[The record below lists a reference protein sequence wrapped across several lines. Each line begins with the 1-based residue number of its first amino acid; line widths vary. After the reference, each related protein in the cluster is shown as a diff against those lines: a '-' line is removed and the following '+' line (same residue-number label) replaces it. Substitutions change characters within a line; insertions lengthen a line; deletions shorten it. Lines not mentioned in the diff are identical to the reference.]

1 MPLSRLENFLKN
13 VDGNILYVNPTDL
26 DATDSIENQG
36 NSLTRPF
43 KTIQRAL
50 LEASRFSYQVGQN
63 NDKFDRTTVLLYPGI
78 HEIDNRPGY
87 GVTSHN
93 NNAVYTD
100 RLGNVKTLD
109 QLSETSNYNI
119 DDPSNELFKYNSVEG
134 GVIVPR
140 GVSLAGYDVRK
151 TKIRPKF
158 VPDPENL
165 AVTTGALFRLT
176 GGCHFW
182 AVSFFDG
189 NPQGSVYK
197 DYTENRYS
205 PHFSHHKL
213 TVFEYADGV
222 NGVGIGVSSPTT
234 DLSMYFHKIQ
244 KAFGDSS
251 GRAIGDFPATS
262 DMQPTLPE
270 YEMVGPVK
278 ANDVGISSIRAGTG
292 GTPDQSILVTT
303 GTTDHGL
310 VVDSPIRIAGI
321 NTYPDIYN
329 GNFVVSEV
337 VNNTSF
343 KYLASAVPADGNAW
357 ATLDGDE
364 VVVADT
370 DNVTGSSPYI
380 FHCSMRSAYGMC
392 GLHADGSKASGFKS
406 MLVSQFTGISLQK
419 DNNALLIYNKA
430 SGAYDT
436 NATAPDSEKP
446 LYLNGSSVYRPS
458 YKNTHI
464 KVSNDGYIQAVSIF
478 AVGFNE
484 HFTSSEG
491 GDLSIT
497 NSNSNFG
504 AVALNAKGFKPAAFN
519 KDNRGYI
526 THVIPPES
534 QFKKNI
540 SVEWESINVEKTVG
554 VSSSSNQIFLDGF
567 TDEST
572 PPTHVVAGYRVG
584 ANIDDLLNISIS
596 NNTYSSQ
603 IRMQNPQ
610 GTDGAL
616 SSKEY
621 EVSRTGLINSIANS
635 VLTLRDAHKLFAG
648 ESIRVVSDD
657 GFLPDGLTPNTIYY
671 AITNASTNETLN
683 NNQIKLAR
691 SKNDAL
697 LGGSGNFITIN
708 NNKGGILTISSRVS
722 DKAPGDLAHP
732 VQWSTSKSNWYINV
746 TSGSTGGGNNALFTA
761 IAANS
766 GLLGQ
771 RTGKSFIRRKEDTRP
786 LNDKIYRLRYV
797 IPKESL
803 DARPPIPGYTLQES
817 NTVGVAGAT
826 EFTNNIPDVIAQR
839 NLRIL
844 KSVNRD
850 SNTGITT
857 VVTEKPHHLIVG
869 DAVQLRNVKSSGNSP
884 GDLHKGFNVVIDV
897 VGISSSK
904 GFEVDFGTTDPGSHV
919 AHVGRD
925 ENLPV
930 VARWSHKDTFTVYRS
945 ETIKAHDYQRQDGVY
960 HLICID
966 SSISPTVNEFG
977 TNKFN
982 QNITDLYPQFDADNF
997 TMDPQHAS
1005 SFAVNNPVGKV
1016 ITSDLRHSL
1025 TKEFSNNFLVG
1036 NRAGYAITFA
1046 EGSTSGITTIYTNTQ
1061 HNLNTILA
1069 FNATIGGSGGSG
1081 YNGGSAGTEYN
1092 IHCTGGSGQGATV
1105 NATVNG
1111 SGAVTAVEIV
1121 DGGSGYTVGNTLT
1134 LRSGNNGA
1142 TITITKIND
1151 NIGDAIQIIGVGTDR
1166 NRYNSGFNG
1175 IHTVTAITPTTV
1187 TYNNNYVSS
1196 SGIHSATTAGIHTG
1210 FFMLAGNAPNI
1221 NAIAY
1226 DAAVGIVTVTTDEPH
1241 GLSVNNTINIV
1252 GSAQTIYNGQYLVY
1266 EKNSTT
1272 QFSYRFDE
1280 TYTAATY
1287 TTSGGKAQVLPVLYG
1302 AKGGI
1307 IEDGNERI
1315 DQRQIPLGVGIHT
1328 TLSNAAWVATNTT
1341 LTLTNSNGFNKGDY
1355 VQVDSEIIRISSAF
1369 SGSHAATV
1377 LRGQLGSRA
1386 EDHVAGSVVKK
1397 IRILAVEKRRA
1408 SVLRASGHTFEY
1420 LGYGPGNY
1428 STSFPEKQDK
1438 ILTRE
1443 ENFLAQAMIDNGGSV
1458 VYTGVNDAGD
1468 FHIGNKV
1475 VNSQDGTE
1483 STFNIPVP
1491 TTTGSGSAADSD
1503 SGRLD
1508 VIFDSAFIREGLTV
1522 DGNNNTTVRIN
1533 APTTIT
1539 EKLTVTSDKGAE
1551 FHSID
1556 LTGGLSPSR
1565 TITYVEAVPT
1575 GSGTVGDIV
1584 YKANPI
1590 FGDHI
1595 GWVYTPQGWKRFG
1608 LISTEQDA
1616 DTWVLGDANNN
1627 GRLGIGTTAADRAGV
1642 NANFRGALD
1651 VRGQVVAD
1659 KLLMTGISTFL
1670 GTTIFADVTIG
1681 RLSVTGS
1688 LDVTGVTTFSK
1699 FVTVGAGLTAN
1710 QLHVAGISTFNGAGA
1725 QIVMQHK
1732 PDKTATAANVNH
1744 GASPAIITITN
1755 HGYTSGEKVQYVAG
1769 TTAIGGLTNHRAYY
1783 IIRQSANTFSLAT
1796 TAANAAGGTSINLS
1810 SAGAGTHTFQLLDRS
1825 ADSGAASDTTGVSL
1839 TVDKI
1844 NVVGVATFPS
1854 NLNLTDVN
1862 IASMAVSGL
1871 STFNGTADFNGSAEF
1886 ANPVTLNS
1894 TFNANADVNLGDAT
1908 SDTITA
1914 TGRFDSDLVPST
1926 DGNRNLG
1933 AETLEWNDLWID
1945 GTARID
1951 VLSADTA
1958 AITDLGQNQVVWS
1971 NSSAGE
1977 LHSTSNL
1984 TFNNSTLGLTGTLSH
1999 TGDATHT
2006 GDVTFVSASGNGV
2019 IFDRSQNRLRVN
2031 DSAELSFGT
2040 NNDTRLYHDNTNFS
2054 LNNEKGDIYIQN
2066 DGSNDDSNIY
2076 IRAKD
2081 GENSIVCNDDSS
2093 VELYWGGT
2101 NPGVRVTTT
2110 QAGVTITG
2118 VLTGNGSGL
2127 TDLNASNLTTGTI
2140 NAARLPSTMG
2150 GNSASATA
2158 VNINQDD
2165 TDADRQILFVPA
2177 SSTGN
2182 VSPLIDSGANL
2193 LYNPNDAKL
2202 SGLLNVTASN
2212 FTSDGTITASN
2223 INASGT
2229 VNLNGAVNIGN
2240 STSDLVTITA
2250 AVDSHLVPDS
2260 VSNNRDL
2267 GNSVQKWKNVYAVNL
2282 LGNGSSVTH
2291 LNLGQSSNT
2300 GTVPTARLG
2309 SGTANS
2315 GTFLAGD
2322 QTYKAIDL
2330 TDLNADHLTDGTV
2343 AVARLGSSGTR
2354 NGSNFLAG
2362 DNTWKSVPPGISH
2375 NNAGN
2380 NRVVTSVN
2388 STEIRGETDL
2398 TYDGIN
2404 LHVHGDPTGANAVA
2418 VISDGDV
2425 IAYDTSDISLKDN
2438 IKPITNAVEKVLSIN
2453 GYTFTWNDKASDNLK
2468 KYVGLD
2474 DTGVIAQEVHK
2485 IGLPGVTR
2493 ENDNGTISVRYDR
2506 LVPVLIEAI
2515 KELKGE
2521 IDELRSQ
2528 IK

>member
-63 NDKFDRTTVLLYPGI
+63 NDKFDRTTVLLYPGT
-78 HEIDNRPGY
+78 HEVDNRPGY

-119 DDPSNELFKYNSVEG
+119 DDPANDLYKYNSVEG

-165 AVTTGALFRLT
+165 AVTRGAMFRLT

-197 DYTENRYS
+197 DYTANRFS

-234 DLSMYFHKIQ
+234 DLAMYFHKIQ

-251 GRAIGDFPATS
+251 GRAIGDFPATT

-292 GTPDQSILVTT
+292 GTPDQTITVHTSSA
-303 GTTDHGL
+303 HGL
-310 VVDSPIRIAGI
+310 VVDSPIRIAGV

-337 VNNTSF
+337 VGITSF

-430 SGAYDT
+430 SGNYDT
-436 NATAPDSEKP
+436 NATAPESEKP
-446 LYLNGSSVYRPS
+446 LYLNGRSVYRPS

-540 SVEWESINVEKTVG
+540 SVEWESINVDKTVG
-554 VSSSSNQIFLDGF
+554 VSSNSNQIFLDGF
-567 TDEST
+567 TDDST
-572 PPTHVVAGYRVG
+572 PPTHVIAGYRVG
-584 ANIDDLLNISIS
+584 ANSDDLLHVSIG
-596 NNTYSSQ
+596 NNTYSAQ
-603 IRMQNPQ
+603 IRMQNPG

-621 EVSRTGLINSIANS
+621 EVNRTGLINSITNS
-635 VLTLRDAHKLFAG
+635 VLTLRSAHKLFAG

-657 GFLPDGLTPNTIYY
+657 GFLPDGLSPNTIYY
-671 AITNASTNETLN
+671 AITNASTLETLN

-708 NNKGGILTISSRVS
+708 NNKGGILTVSSRVS
-722 DKAPGDLAHP
+722 DKSPGDLAHP
-732 VQWSTSKSNWYINV
+732 IQWSTSKSNWYINV
-746 TSGSTGGGNNALFTA
+746 TTGAIGGGNNALFTA

-771 RTGKSFIRRKEDTRP
+771 RTGKSFIKRKEDTRP

-826 EFTNNIPDVIAQR
+826 EFTNNIPDVTAQR

-844 KSVNRD
+844 KSINRD

-857 VVTEKPHHLIVG
+857 ITTEKPHSLVVG
-869 DAVQLRNVKSSGNSP
+869 DAVQFRNVKSGGNLDGS
-884 GDLHKGFNVVIDV
+884 LHKGFNVVIDV

-904 GFEVDFGTTDPGSHV
+904 GFEVDFGTTDPGSHI

-977 TNKFN
+977 ANKFN

-1005 SFAVNNPVGKV
+1005 SFAVNDPVGKV

-1036 NRAGYAITFA
+1036 SRVGYAVTYA
-1046 EGSTSGITTIYTNTQ
+1046 EGSTSGITTIYTDTQ

-1069 FNATIGGSGGSG
+1069 FNSTIGGSGGSA
-1081 YNGGSAGTEYN
+1081 YNGGAAGTEYN

-1142 TITITKIND
+1142 TVTITKINN

-1175 IHTVTAITPTTV
+1175 IHTVTAVTPTTV
-1187 TYNNNYVSS
+1187 TYNNNYPTS
-1196 SGIHSATTAGIHTG
+1196 SGIHSSTTAGIHTG

-1252 GSAQTIYNGQYLVY
+1252 GSAQTIYNGQHLVY

-1272 QFSYRFDE
+1272 QFSFRFDE
-1280 TYTAATY
+1280 TYNAATY

-1307 IEDGNERI
+1307 IEEGNERI

-1341 LTLTNSNGFNKGDY
+1341 LTLTSSDGFQKGDY

-1369 SGSHAATV
+1369 SSNVATV

-1443 ENFLAQAMIDNGGSV
+1443 ENFLAQSMIDNGGSV

-1565 TITYVEAVPT
+1565 TITYVESAPT

-1584 YKANPI
+1584 YKANPS

-1595 GWVYTPQGWKRFG
+1595 GWTYTPQGWKRFG

-1616 DTWVLGDANNN
+1616 DTWVIGDAGNN

-1681 RLSVTGS
+1681 RLSVNGS

-1699 FVTVGAGLTAN
+1699 FVSVGAGITAN
-1710 QLHVAGISTFNGAGA
+1710 QLHVTGISTFNGAGA
-1725 QIVMQHK
+1725 QVVMQHK

-1796 TAANAAGGTSINLS
+1796 TAANAASGTSINLS

-1825 ADSGAASDTTGVSL
+1825 ADAGAASDTTAVSL

-1854 NLNLTDVN
+1854 NINLTDVN

-1894 TFNANADVNLGDAT
+1894 TLNANADVNLGNAT
-1908 SDTITA
+1908 SDVITA
-1914 TGRFDSDLVPST
+1914 TGRFDSNLVPFS
-1926 DGNRNLG
+1926 
-1933 AETLEWNDLWID
+1933 D
-1945 GTARID
+1945 GTYDLGTTSRQWGDLFVTGTANID
-1951 VLSADTA
+1951 SLIADTA
-1958 AITDLGQNQVVWS
+1958 KVSDLTDGRVLLAGA
-1971 NSSAGE
+1971 AGE
-1977 LHSTSNL
+1977 IEDSTNL
-1984 TFNNSTLGLTGTLSH
+1984 TFINSALNLTGTFTQ
-1999 TGDATHT
+1999 TGNATHV
-2006 GDVTFVSASGNGV
+2006 GDVLFDGNTAGRDAKWDRGTNSF
-2019 IFDRSQNRLRVN
+2019 IFN
-2031 DSAELSFGT
+2031 DSANLKFGT
-2040 NNDTRLYHDNTNFS
+2040 GGDTLLFHNDTNFHI
-2054 LNNEKGDIYIQN
+2054 NNEKGDIYIQN
-2066 DGSNDDSNIY
+2066 SSSNDNANIY

-2081 GENSIVCNDDSS
+2081 GEDSIFIEDDGP
-2093 VELYWGGT
+2093 VWLYEDGT
-2101 NPGVRVTTT
+2101 WRLKTT
-2110 QAGVTITG
+2110 GTG
-2118 VLTGNGSGL
+2118 IQVNGRLDGNGSGL
-2127 TDLNASNLTTGTI
+2127 TNLNASNIDSGTI
-2140 NAARLPSTMG
+2140 NAARLPGTLG
-2150 GNSASATA
+2150 GTSSNTEN
-2158 VNINQDD
+2158 VNIDKRNDNVDYSVTFSARGNDGYERQLID
-2165 TDADRQILFVPA
+2165 TDN
-2177 SSTGN
+2177 GN
-2182 VSPLIDSGANL
+2182 F
-2193 LYNPNDAKL
+2193 LYNPGTAVLWGL
-2202 SGLLNVTASN
+2202 SEVISTN
-2212 FTSDGTITASN
+2212 FT
-2223 INASGT
+2223 
-2229 VNLNGAVNIGN
+2229 GAF
-2240 STSDLVTITA
+2240 T
-2250 AVDSHLVPDS
+2250 
-2260 VSNNRDL
+2260 
-2267 GNSVQKWKNVYAVNL
+2267 
-2282 LGNGSSVTH
+2282 GNGSGITDINGWRITTGTVQADRIANLPAQKITSGFFSVDRIPNHSADKITSGTMATARLGSGTANNTKFLRGDSSWQVIDLTN
-2291 LNLGQSSNT
+2291 LNASNLT
-2300 GTVPTARLG
+2300 SGTVPTARLG

-2315 GTFLAGD
+2315 SKFL
-2322 QTYKAIDL
+2322 K
-2330 TDLNADHLTDGTV
+2330 
-2343 AVARLGSSGTR
+2343 
-2354 NGSNFLAG
+2354 G
-2362 DNTWKSVPPGISH
+2362 DNTWGDVPPGTTIN
-2375 NNAGN
+2375 NNAN
-2380 NRVVTSVN
+2380 NRVMT
-2388 STEIRGETDL
+2388 GEGGTTINGESNL
-2398 TYDGIN
+2398 TFDN
-2404 LHVHGDPTGANAVA
+2404 VSLHVHGSSRQI
-2418 VISDGDV
+2418 ISDGNIV
-2425 IAYDTSDISLKDN
+2425 AYNTSDITFKDN
-2438 IKPITNAVEKVLSIN
+2438 VQPITNAVEKVLSISGN
-2453 GYTFTWNDKASDNLK
+2453 TFTWNDKAPKALVEFTGVN
-2468 KYVGLD
+2468 
-2474 DTGVIAQEVHK
+2474 DTGVIAQEVEK
-2485 IGLPGVTR
+2485 LELPGTVQTK
-2493 ENDNGTISVRYDR
+2493 EDGTKGVRYEK
-2506 LVPVLIEAI
+2506 LVPLLIEAI

-2521 IDELRSQ
+2521 IDELKSQ

>member
-63 NDKFDRTTVLLYPGI
+63 NDKFDRTTVLLYPGV
-78 HEIDNRPGY
+78 HEVDNRPGY

-119 DDPSNELFKYNSVEG
+119 DDPANDLYKYNSVEG

-165 AVTTGALFRLT
+165 AVTRGALFRLT

-197 DYTENRYS
+197 DYTTNRYS

-234 DLSMYFHKIQ
+234 DLAMYFHKIQ

-251 GRAIGDFPATS
+251 GRAIGDFPATT

-292 GTPDQSILVTT
+292 GTPDQTITVHTSSA
-303 GTTDHGL
+303 HGL
-310 VVDSPIRIAGI
+310 VVDSPIRIAGV

-337 VNNTSF
+337 VGITSF

-357 ATLDGDE
+357 STLDGDE

-430 SGAYDT
+430 SGNYDT

-446 LYLNGSSVYRPS
+446 LYLNGRSVYRPS

-526 THVIPPES
+526 THIIPPES

-540 SVEWESINVEKTVG
+540 SVEWESINVNKTVG
-554 VSSSSNQIFLDGF
+554 VSSNSHQIFLDGF
-567 TDEST
+567 TDDST
-572 PPTHVVAGYRVG
+572 PPTHVIAGYRIG
-584 ANIDDLLNISIS
+584 ANSDDLLHVSIG
-596 NNTYSSQ
+596 NNTYSAQ
-603 IRMQNPQ
+603 IRMQNPG

-621 EVSRTGLINSIANS
+621 EVNRTGLINSITNS
-635 VLTLRDAHKLFAG
+635 VLTLRSAHKLFAG

-657 GFLPDGLTPNTIYY
+657 GYLPDGLSPNTIYY
-671 AITNASTNETLN
+671 AITNDSTLETLN

-708 NNKGGILTISSRVS
+708 NNKGGMLTVSSRVS

-732 VQWSTSKSNWYINV
+732 IQWSTSKSNWYVNV
-746 TSGSTGGGNNALFTA
+746 TAGAIGGGNNALFTA

-766 GLLGQ
+766 GLLGE
-771 RTGKSFIRRKEDTRP
+771 RTGKTFIKRKEDTRP

-826 EFTNNIPDVIAQR
+826 EFTNNLPDVIAQR

-844 KSVNRD
+844 KSINRD

-857 VVTEKPHHLIVG
+857 ITTEKPHSLVVG
-869 DAVQLRNVKSSGNSP
+869 DAVQFRNVKSSGNLDGS
-884 GDLHKGFNVVIDV
+884 LHKGFNVVIDV

-904 GFEVDFGTTDPGSHV
+904 GFEVDFGTTDPGSHI

-930 VARWSHKDTFTVYRS
+930 IARWSHKDTFTVYRS

-960 HLICID
+960 HLICVD

-977 TNKFN
+977 ANKFN

-1005 SFAVNNPVGKV
+1005 SFAVNDPVGKV

-1036 NRAGYAITFA
+1036 SRVGYAVTYA
-1046 EGSTSGITTIYTNTQ
+1046 EGSTSGITTIYTDTQ

-1069 FNATIGGSGGSG
+1069 FNATIGGSGGSA
-1081 YNGGSAGTEYN
+1081 YNGGAAGKEYN

-1142 TITITKIND
+1142 TVTITKINN

-1175 IHTVTAITPTTV
+1175 IHTVTAVTPTTV
-1187 TYNNNYVSS
+1187 TYNNNYPTS
-1196 SGIHSATTAGIHTG
+1196 SGIHSSTTAGIHTG

-1252 GSAQTIYNGQYLVY
+1252 GSAQTIYNGQHLVY

-1272 QFSYRFDE
+1272 QFSFRFDE
-1280 TYTAATY
+1280 TYNAATY

-1302 AKGGI
+1302 AKGGV
-1307 IEDGNERI
+1307 IEEGNERI

-1328 TLSNAAWVATNTT
+1328 TLNNSAWVATSTAMA
-1341 LTLTNSNGFNKGDY
+1341 LTSSDGFQKGDY
-1355 VQVDSEIIRISSAF
+1355 VQVDSEIIRIASGF
-1369 SGSHAATV
+1369 SFNVATV

-1386 EDHVAGSVVKK
+1386 EAHVAGSVVKK

-1443 ENFLAQAMIDNGGSV
+1443 ENFLAQSMIDNGGSV

-1491 TTTGSGSAADSD
+1491 TTTGAGSAADSD

-1539 EKLTVTSDKGAE
+1539 EKLTVTSDNGAE

-1565 TITYVEAVPT
+1565 TITYVESVPT

-1584 YKANPI
+1584 YKANPS

-1595 GWVYTPQGWKRFG
+1595 GWTYTPQGWKRFG

-1616 DTWVLGDANNN
+1616 DTWVIGDAGNN

-1681 RLSVTGS
+1681 RLAVTGN

-1699 FVTVGAGLTAN
+1699 FVSVGAGITAN

-1725 QIVMQHK
+1725 QVVMQHK

-1744 GASPAIITITN
+1744 SASPAIITITN
-1755 HGYTSGEKVQYVAG
+1755 HGYSSGEKVQYVAG
-1769 TTAIGGLTNHRAYY
+1769 TTAIGGLTNNRAYY

-1796 TAANAAGGTSINLS
+1796 TAGGSVIDLT
-1810 SAGAGTHTFQLLDRS
+1810 SAGAGTHTFKLLDRS
-1825 ADSGAASDTTGVSL
+1825 KDTAAASAATGVAL
-1839 TVDKI
+1839 TVDQI
-1844 NVVGVATFPS
+1844 NVVGVATLPADVS
-1854 NLNLTDVN
+1854 LTNVNLAA
-1862 IASMAVSGL
+1862 IAVSGL
-1871 STFNGTADFNGSAEF
+1871 STFTGTSDFNGAAEF
-1886 ANPVTLNS
+1886 AQPVTLNS
-1894 TFNANADVNLGDAT
+1894 TLNANADVNLGNAT

-1914 TGRFDSDLVPST
+1914 TGRFDSNLVPSS
-1926 DGNRNLG
+1926 
-1933 AETLEWNDLWID
+1933 D
-1945 GTARID
+1945 GTYDLGTTSLQWGDLFVTGTANID
-1951 VLSADTA
+1951 SLSADTA
-1958 AITDLGQNQVVWS
+1958 KIGDLTNNRVVIAGT
-1971 NSSAGE
+1971 AGE
-1977 LHSTSNL
+1977 LEDDADL
-1984 TFNNSTLGLTGTLSH
+1984 TFDGSTLTLAGTLSH
-1999 TGDATHT
+1999 TGNATHV
-2006 GDVTFVSASGNGV
+2006 GDVTFDGNTAGRDAKW
-2019 IFDRSQNRLRVN
+2019 DRGTNSFVFN
-2031 DSAELSFGT
+2031 DSTNLKFGT
-2040 NNDTRLYHDNTNFS
+2040 DGDTLLFHNDTNFHI
-2054 LNNEKGDIYIQN
+2054 NNEKGDMYIQN
-2066 DGSNDDSNIY
+2066 SGGNDNANIF

-2081 GENSIVCNDDSS
+2081 GETSILCEDDGP
-2093 VELYWGGT
+2093 VWLYEDNTWRLKTTGSGIEVNGT
-2101 NPGVRVTTT
+2101 
-2110 QAGVTITG
+2110 
-2118 VLTGNGSGL
+2118 LTGNGSPL
-2127 TDLNASNLTTGTI
+2127 TNLNASNISSGTI
-2140 NAARLPSTMG
+2140 SAARLPGSLGGTST
-2150 GNSASATA
+2150 NTDN
-2158 VNINQDD
+2158 VNIDKTNNDADYSVTFSARGNDGYERQLID
-2165 TDADRQILFVPA
+2165 TDN
-2177 SSTGN
+2177 GN
-2182 VSPLIDSGANL
+2182 F
-2193 LYNPNDAKL
+2193 LYNPNTALLWGL
-2202 SGLLNVTASN
+2202 SGVTATTFN
-2212 FTSDGTITASN
+2212 GNLAAGTISAT
-2223 INASGT
+2223 GQ
-2229 VNLNGAVNIGN
+2229 VDLNGHVNIGN
-2240 STSDLVTITA
+2240 ATNDTVTITA
-2250 AVDSHLVPDS
+2250 AVDSHLNPDS
-2260 VSNNRDL
+2260 TSNNRDL
-2267 GNSVQKWKNVYAVNL
+2267 GNSVQKWRNVYGVNFYGSGANL
-2282 LGNGSSVTH
+2282 TSLNASQLSSGTVNVARLGSGTANGSKYLAGDNQWKTIDLTQ
-2291 LNLGQSSNT
+2291 LNASNLT
-2300 GTVPTARLG
+2300 SGTVATARLG

-2315 GTFLAGD
+2315 GTYLRGD
-2322 QTYKAIDL
+2322 QTWA
-2330 TDLNADHLTDGTV
+2330 
-2343 AVARLGSSGTR
+2343 
-2354 NGSNFLAG
+2354 
-2362 DNTWKSVPPGISH
+2362 SVPAGTTIN
-2375 NNAGN
+2375 NNAN
-2380 NRVVTSVN
+2380 NRVITGEGGTTLNGESNLTWDN
-2388 STEIRGETDL
+2388 SELRIHGSGRVVRC
-2398 TYDGIN
+2398 DGNI
-2404 LHVHGDPTGANAVA
+2404 
-2418 VISDGDV
+2418 
-2425 IAYDTSDISLKDN
+2425 IAYNSSDITLKDN
-2438 IKPITNAVEKVLSIN
+2438 IQPITNAVEKVLSISGN
-2453 GYTFTWNDKASDNLK
+2453 TFTWNEKAPKPLVDSIGVN
-2468 KYVGLD
+2468 
-2474 DTGVIAQEVHK
+2474 DTGVIAQEVEK
-2485 IGLPGVTR
+2485 LELPGTVQTK
-2493 ENDNGTISVRYDR
+2493 EDGTKGVRYEK
-2506 LVPVLIEAI
+2506 LVPLLIEAI

-2521 IDELRSQ
+2521 IDELKSQ

>member
-357 ATLDGDE
+357 STLDGDE

-484 HFTSSEG
+484 HFTSSGG

-540 SVEWESINVEKTVG
+540 SVEWESINVEKTVAAG
-554 VSSSSNQIFLDGF
+554 SSTPSKIFLDGF
-567 TDEST
+567 TDDST
-572 PPTHVVAGYRVG
+572 PPTHVIAGYRVG
-584 ANIDDLLNISIS
+584 ANTDDLLNISIS
-596 NNTYSSQ
+596 SNTYSAQ
-603 IRMQNPQ
+603 IRMQNPA

-621 EVSRTGLINSIANS
+621 EVNRTGLINSIANS

-671 AITNASTNETLN
+671 AITNDSTNESLN

-732 VQWSTSKSNWYINV
+732 VQWDATKTNWYINS
-746 TSGSTGGGNNALFTA
+746 TSTNSLFTA
-761 IAANS
+761 VAANS

-844 KSVNRD
+844 KSINRD

-857 VVTEKPHHLIVG
+857 VVTEKPHHLTVG

-1036 NRAGYAITFA
+1036 NRAGFAITYA
-1046 EGSTSGITTIYTNTQ
+1046 EGSTSGITTIYTNTE

-1111 SGAVTAVEIV
+1111 SGAVTAVEIA

-1142 TITITKIND
+1142 TIVITKIND

-1175 IHTVTAITPTTV
+1175 IHTVTAVTPRTV
-1187 TYNNNYVSS
+1187 SYNNSYVTS

-1307 IEDGNERI
+1307 IEEGNERI
-1315 DQRQIPLGVGIHT
+1315 SQRQIPLGVGIHT

-1341 LTLTNSNGFNKGDY
+1341 LTLTNSNGFTKGDY
-1355 VQVDSEIIRISSAF
+1355 LQVDSEIIRISSAF

-1508 VIFDSAFIREGLTV
+1508 VIFDSAFIRESLTV

-1539 EKLTVTSDKGAE
+1539 EKLKVTSDKGAE

-1565 TITYVEAVPT
+1565 TITYVETVPT

-1710 QLHVAGISTFNGAGA
+1710 ELHVTGISTFNGAGA

-1732 PDKTATAANVNH
+1732 PDITAPHTAVAH
-1744 GASPAIITITN
+1744 ASSPATITINN
-1755 HGYTSGEKVQYVAG
+1755 HGYATGEKVQYVAG
-1769 TTAIGGLTNHRAYY
+1769 TTAIGGLTNNRGYY
-1783 IIRQSANTFSLAT
+1783 IIKQNDNTISLSLTSGGSAIDL
-1796 TAANAAGGTSINLS
+1796 TST
-1810 SAGAGTHTFQLLDRS
+1810 GAGTHTFKLLGKS
-1825 ADSGAASDTTGVSL
+1825 LDSGAATANTAVDL
-1839 TVDKI
+1839 TVDTI
-1844 NVVGVATFPS
+1844 HVVGAATLPAQIS
-1854 NLNLTDVN
+1854 LTDVN

-1871 STFNGTADFNGSAEF
+1871 STFSGSSDFNGSAEF
-1886 ANPVTLNS
+1886 AQPVTFNS
-1894 TFNANADVNLGDAT
+1894 TLNANGGVNLGDNSADDISIDGQIDTDLIPATDGTYNIGAAT
-1908 SDTITA
+1908 S
-1914 TGRFDSDLVPST
+1914 
-1926 DGNRNLG
+1926 
-1933 AETLEWNDLWID
+1933 EWNNLYLD
-1945 GTARID
+1945 GTATID
-1951 VLSADTA
+1951 SLVADTA
-1958 AITDLGQNQVVWS
+1958 KVTDLGQNQVVWS

-1984 TFNNSTLGLTGTLSH
+1984 TFDNSTLGLTGTFSH
-1999 TGDATHT
+1999 TGNATHT
-2006 GDVTFVSASGNGV
+2006 GDVTFDGATAGRDA
-2019 IFDRSQNRLRVN
+2019 IWDRSANALVFN
-2031 DSAELSFGT
+2031 DNAYAAFGT
-2040 NNDTRLYHDNTNFS
+2040 DSDASITHDNGNFFIA
-2054 LNNEKGDIYIQN
+2054 NTKGSIYIRN
-2066 DGSNDDSNIY
+2066 TGSNDDSNI
-2076 IRAKD
+2076 IIQAKD
-2081 GENSIVCNDDSS
+2081 GEHSIVCNDDSS
-2093 VELYWGGT
+2093 VELYWAGT

-2110 QAGVTITG
+2110 QAGVTLGG
-2118 VLTGNGSGL
+2118 VVTGNGSGL

-2140 NAARLPSTMG
+2140 DASLLPSTMG

-2158 VNINQDD
+2158 VNIDEDNNNLN
-2165 TDADRQILFVPA
+2165 RQVLFVPA
-2177 SSTGN
+2177 NATGN
-2182 VSPLIDSGANL
+2182 VSPLIDTNDGHF
-2193 LYNPNDAKL
+2193 LYNPNDATL
-2202 SGLLNVTASN
+2202 SGLVNVNASN
-2212 FTSDGTITASN
+2212 FTSGNLITAAD
-2223 INASGT
+2223 ITASGT
-2229 VNLNGAVNIGN
+2229 VTLNGHVNIGN
-2240 STSDLVTITA
+2240 ATSDTVTITA
-2250 AVDSHLVPDS
+2250 AVDSHLVPDATG
-2260 VSNNRDL
+2260 NNRDL
-2267 GNSVQKWKNVYAVNL
+2267 GNGVQKWRSCHATNFYGSGANITNVD
-2282 LGNGSSVTH
+2282 LGRA
-2291 LNLGQSSNT
+2291 SNT
-2300 GTVPTARLG
+2300 EL
-2309 SGTANS
+2309 
-2315 GTFLAGD
+2315 FL
-2322 QTYKAIDL
+2322 
-2330 TDLNADHLTDGTV
+2330 
-2343 AVARLGSSGTR
+2343 
-2354 NGSNFLAG
+2354 
-2362 DNTWKSVPPGISH
+2362 
-2375 NNAGN
+2375 
-2380 NRVVTSVN
+2380 
-2388 STEIRGETDL
+2388 
-2398 TYDGIN
+2398 
-2404 LHVHGDPTGANAVA
+2404 
-2418 VISDGDV
+2418 
-2425 IAYDTSDISLKDN
+2425 
-2438 IKPITNAVEKVLSIN
+2438 
-2453 GYTFTWNDKASDNLK
+2453 
-2468 KYVGLD
+2468 
-2474 DTGVIAQEVHK
+2474 
-2485 IGLPGVTR
+2485 LP
-2493 ENDNGTISVRYDR
+2493 D
-2506 LVPVLIEAI
+2506 
-2515 KELKGE
+2515 
-2521 IDELRSQ
+2521 
-2528 IK
+2528 

>member
-50 LEASRFSYQVGQN
+50 LEASRFSYQVGEN
-63 NDKFDRTTVLLYPGI
+63 NDKFDRTTVLLYPGV

-87 GVTSHN
+87 NVVN
-93 NNAVYTD
+93 NSGNAVFRD
-100 RLGNVKTLD
+100 RLGNVQTLN

-119 DDPSNELFKYNSVEG
+119 EDPANELYKYNSVEG

-165 AVTTGALFRLT
+165 AVTRAALFRLT

-197 DYTENRYS
+197 DYTTSRYS
-205 PHFSHHKL
+205 PQFSHHKL

-222 NGVGIGVSSPTT
+222 NGVGIGVSTPTT
-234 DLSMYFHKIQ
+234 DLAMYFHKIQ

-251 GRAIGDFPATS
+251 GRAIGDFPGTS
-262 DMQPTLPE
+262 DMQPALPE

-292 GTPDQSILVTT
+292 GTPDQTVTVHT
-303 GTTDHGL
+303 SSSHGL
-310 VVDSPIRIAGI
+310 VVDSPIRIAGV

-337 VNNTSF
+337 VGITSF
-343 KYLASAVPADGNAW
+343 KYLASAVPTDGNAW

-419 DNNALLIYNKA
+419 DNNALLLYNKA

-504 AVALNAKGFKPAAFN
+504 AVALNAKGFKPHAFN

-540 SVEWESINVEKTVG
+540 SIEWEAIDVTKTVAAG
-554 VSSSSNQIFLDGF
+554 SSTTSKIYLDGF
-567 TDEST
+567 TDDAT
-572 PPTHVVAGYRVG
+572 PPTHVVSGYRIG
-584 ANIDDLLNISIS
+584 ANNDDLLHVSIG
-596 NNTYSSQ
+596 NNTYSAQ
-603 IRMQNPQ
+603 IRMQNPG
-610 GTDGAL
+610 GTDGSL

-621 EVSRTGLINSIANS
+621 EVDRTGLLNSISNS
-635 VLTLRDAHKLFAG
+635 VITLRTAHKLFAG

-657 GFLPDGLTPNTIYY
+657 GFLPSGLSGNTIYY
-671 AITNASTNETLN
+671 AITNASTLETLN

-708 NNKGGILTISSRVS
+708 NNKGGVLSVESRVS
-722 DKAPGDLAHP
+722 DKSPGDLAHP
-732 VQWSTSKSNWYINV
+732 IQWQTSKSNWYVNV
-746 TSGSTGGGNNALFTA
+746 SATNALFTA
-761 IAANS
+761 VAANS

-771 RTGKSFIRRKEDTRP
+771 RTGKTFIKRKEDTRA

-797 IPKESL
+797 IPKESS

-826 EFTNNIPDVIAQR
+826 EFTNNIPDVTAQR

-844 KSVNRD
+844 KSINRD

-857 VVTEKPHHLIVG
+857 VVTEDPHHLVIG

-1005 SFAVNNPVGKV
+1005 SFAVNNPIGKV

-1036 NRAGYAITFA
+1036 NRAGYAITYA

-1061 HNLNTILA
+1061 HNLNTILS
-1069 FNATIGGSGGSG
+1069 FNSTIGGSGGSG
-1081 YNGGSAGTEYN
+1081 YNGGAAGTEYN
-1092 IHCTGGSGQGATV
+1092 IHCTGGSGHGATV
-1105 NATVNG
+1105 NATTNG
-1111 SGAVTAVEIV
+1111 SGAVTAVTIV

-1142 TITITKIND
+1142 TVTITSINN

-1175 IHTVTAITPTTV
+1175 IHTITAVTPTTV
-1187 TYNNNYVSS
+1187 SYNNSYVTS
-1196 SGIHSATTAGIHTG
+1196 SGIHSSTTAGIHTG

-1221 NAIAY
+1221 NAIVY
-1226 DAAVGIVTVTTDEPH
+1226 DGPVSANKSGIVTVTTDEPH
-1241 GLSVNNTINIV
+1241 GLSVNNTVKIV
-1252 GSAQTIYNGQYLVY
+1252 GAAQTIYNGEHLVY
-1266 EKNSTT
+1266 EKANTT
-1272 QFSYRFDE
+1272 QFSFKFVED
-1280 TYTAATY
+1280 YTTATY
-1287 TTSGGKAQVLPVLYG
+1287 STSGGKAQVLPVLYG
-1302 AKGGI
+1302 AKGGVI
-1307 IEDGNERI
+1307 DEGNERI
-1315 DQRQIPLGVGIHT
+1315 AQRQIPIGVGIHT
-1328 TLSNAAWVATNTT
+1328 TLSNAAWVATNTS
-1341 LTLTNSNGFNKGDY
+1341 LTLTNSNGFKKGDY

-1369 SGSHAATV
+1369 SGSHVATV

-1386 EDHVAGSVVKK
+1386 EDHVAGSVVDK
-1397 IRILAVEKRRA
+1397 IRVLAVEKRRA

-1539 EKLTVTSDKGAE
+1539 EKLTVTSENGAE

-1565 TITYVEAVPT
+1565 TITYVETVPT

-1584 YKANPI
+1584 YKANPS

-1595 GWVYTPQGWKRFG
+1595 GWTYTPQGWKRFG

-1616 DTWVLGDANNN
+1616 DTWVIGDASNN

-1681 RLSVTGS
+1681 RLSVTGN

-1699 FVTVGAGLTAN
+1699 FVNVGAGLTAN
-1710 QLHVAGISTFNGAGA
+1710 QINVLGISTFTGSGS
-1725 QIVMQHK
+1725 QVVMQYK
-1732 PDKTATAANVNH
+1732 ADKTAAHTAVNH
-1744 GASPAIITITN
+1744 AASPAIITITA
-1755 HGYTSGEKVQYVAG
+1755 HGYSSGEKVQYVAG
-1769 TTAIGGLTNHRAYY
+1769 TTAIGGLTNNRAYY
-1783 IIRQSANTFSLAT
+1783 IIRQSANTFSLTAT
-1796 TAANAAGGTSINLS
+1796 AGGSAIDLT
-1810 SAGAGTHTFQLLDRS
+1810 SAGAGTHTFKLLDRS
-1825 ADSGAASDTTGVSL
+1825 KDTGAASAATGVAL
-1839 TVDKI
+1839 TVDQI
-1844 NVVGVATFPS
+1844 NVVGVATLPADVS
-1854 NLNLTDVN
+1854 LTNVNLTA
-1862 IASMAVSGL
+1862 IAVSGL
-1871 STFNGTADFNGSAEF
+1871 STFTGTSDFDGAAEF
-1886 ANPVTLNS
+1886 AQPVTLNS
-1894 TFNANADVNLGDAT
+1894 TFNANADVNLGNAT

-1926 DGNRNLG
+1926 DNARDLG
-1933 AETLEWNDLWID
+1933 ASSLEWKDLYLD
-1945 GTARID
+1945 GTANID
-1951 VLSADTA
+1951 SLIADTA
-1958 AITDLGQNQVVWS
+1958 KVSDLTDNRVVI
-1971 NSSAGE
+1971 AGAGGE
-1977 LHSTSNL
+1977 LEDDADL
-1984 TFNNSTLGLTGTLSH
+1984 TFDGSTLTLAGTFSH
-1999 TGDATHT
+1999 TGSATHV
-2006 GDVTFVSASGNGV
+2006 GDVNMRGATSGRDV
-2019 IFDRSQNRLRVN
+2019 LFDRSENKLRIN
-2031 DSAELSFGT
+2031 DNAILAFG
-2040 NNDTRLYHDNTNFS
+2040 NGSDTRLLHNDSDFYI
-2054 LNNEKGDIYIQN
+2054 NNDKGSIYIQN

-2081 GENSIVCNDDSS
+2081 GEDSITCEDDAS
-2093 VELYWGGT
+2093 VKLYWAGT
-2101 NPGVRVTTT
+2101 SAGVRVTTT
-2110 QAGVTITG
+2110 QAGVTVGG
-2118 VLTGNGSGL
+2118 VLSGNGSGL
-2127 TDLNASNLTTGTI
+2127 TDLNASNISSGTI
-2140 NAARLPSTMG
+2140 NAARLPGSMG
-2150 GNSASATA
+2150 GNSASATT
-2158 VNINQDD
+2158 VNIDEDN
-2165 TDADRQILFVPA
+2165 ANANRQVLFVPA
-2177 SSTGN
+2177 NSTGN
-2182 VSPLIDSGANL
+2182 VSPLIDTDNASF
-2193 LYNPNDAKL
+2193 LYNPNTAAL
-2202 SGLLNVTASN
+2202 SGLSAVTATN
-2212 FTSDGTITASN
+2212 FTSGGTISATT

-2229 VNLNGAVNIGN
+2229 VSLNGHVNIGN
-2240 STSDLVTITA
+2240 ATNDTVSMTA
-2250 AVDSHLVPDS
+2250 AVDSNLNPDATG
-2260 VSNNRDL
+2260 NNRDL
-2267 GNSVQKWKNVYAVNL
+2267 GNSVQKWRNVYGVNFI
-2282 LGNGSSVTH
+2282 GNGSSVTH

-2300 GTVPTARLG
+2300 GTIPTARLG

-2322 QTYKAIDL
+2322 QSYKTIDL
-2330 TDLNADHLTDGTV
+2330 TQLNASNLTSGTV

-2354 NGSNFLAG
+2354 NSSNYLRG
-2362 DNTWKSVPPGISH
+2362 DNTWASVPPGVTVN
-2375 NNAGN
+2375 NNAN
-2380 NRVVTSVN
+2380 NRVITGDGTSTVLNGESNLTWDN
-2388 STEIRGETDL
+2388 SELRIHGSGRVVRC
-2398 TYDGIN
+2398 DGNI
-2404 LHVHGDPTGANAVA
+2404 
-2418 VISDGDV
+2418 
-2425 IAYDTSDISLKDN
+2425 IAYNGSDITLKDN
-2438 IKPITNAVEKVLSIN
+2438 IQPITNAVEKVLSISGN
-2453 GYTFTWNDKASDNLK
+2453 TFTWNDKAPQAMIDV
-2468 KYVGLD
+2468 VGRE
-2474 DTGVIAQEVHK
+2474 DTGVIAQEIEK
-2485 IGLPGVTR
+2485 LELPGTVQTK
-2493 ENDNGTISVRYDR
+2493 DDGTLGVRYEK
-2506 LVPVLIEAI
+2506 LVPLLIEAI

-2521 IDELRSQ
+2521 IDELKSQ

>member
-63 NDKFDRTTVLLYPGI
+63 NDKFDRTTVLLYPGV

-109 QLSETSNYNI
+109 QLSEESNYNI
-119 DDPSNELFKYNSVEG
+119 DDPANDLYKYNSVEG

-165 AVTTGALFRLT
+165 AVTRGALFRLT

-197 DYTENRYS
+197 DYTTNRYS

-251 GRAIGDFPATS
+251 GRAIGDFPATT

-292 GTPDQSILVTT
+292 GTPDQTILVTT
-303 GTTDHGL
+303 GTTAHGL
-310 VVDSPIRIAGI
+310 VVDSPIRIAGV

-337 VNNTSF
+337 VNDTSF
-343 KYLASAVPADGNAW
+343 KYLASAVPTDGNAW
-357 ATLDGDE
+357 STLDGDE

-430 SGAYDT
+430 SGNYDT

-446 LYLNGSSVYRPS
+446 LYLNGRSVYRPS

-540 SVEWESINVEKTVG
+540 SIEWESINVEKTVG
-554 VSSSSNQIFLDGF
+554 VSSSPSKIYLDGF
-567 TDEST
+567 TDDST
-572 PPTHVVAGYRVG
+572 PPTHVIAGYRIG
-584 ANIDDLLNISIS
+584 ANTDDLLHISIG

-603 IRMQNPQ
+603 IRMQNPG
-610 GTDGAL
+610 GTDGEI

-621 EVSRTGLINSIANS
+621 EVNRTGLINSIANS
-635 VLTLRDAHKLFAG
+635 VLTLRSAHKLFAG

-657 GFLPDGLTPNTIYY
+657 GFLPDGLSPNTIYY
-671 AITNASTNETLN
+671 AITNASTLETLN

-708 NNKGGILTISSRVS
+708 NNKGGMLTISSRVS
-722 DKAPGDLAHP
+722 DKSPGDLAHP
-732 VQWSTSKSNWYINV
+732 VQWDTSKTNWYINC
-746 TSGSTGGGNNALFTA
+746 TATNSLFTA

-771 RTGKSFIRRKEDTRP
+771 RTGKSFIKRKEDTRP

-797 IPKESL
+797 IPKESS

-844 KSVNRD
+844 KSINRD

-857 VVTEKPHHLIVG
+857 ITTEKPHHLVVG

-977 TNKFN
+977 SNKFN

-1005 SFAVNNPVGKV
+1005 SFAVNDPVGKV

-1036 NRAGYAITFA
+1036 SRVGYAVTYA
-1046 EGSTSGITTIYTNTQ
+1046 EGSTSGITTIYTDTQ

-1069 FNATIGGSGGSG
+1069 FNSTIGGSGGSG
-1081 YNGGSAGTEYN
+1081 YNGGSAGKEYN

-1142 TITITKIND
+1142 TVTITKIND

-1175 IHTVTAITPTTV
+1175 IHTVTAVTPTSV
-1187 TYNNNYVSS
+1187 SYNNNYATS
-1196 SGIHSATTAGIHTG
+1196 SGIHSSTTAGIHTG

-1252 GSAQTIYNGQYLVY
+1252 GSAQTIYNGQHLVY

-1272 QFSYRFDE
+1272 QFSFRFDE
-1280 TYTAATY
+1280 TYNAATY

-1307 IEDGNERI
+1307 IEEGNERI

-1328 TLSNAAWVATNTT
+1328 TLSNSAWVATSTAMI
-1341 LTLTNSNGFNKGDY
+1341 LTSSDGFQKGDY
-1355 VQVDSEIIRISSAF
+1355 VQVDSEIIRIASGF
-1369 SGSHAATV
+1369 SFNTATV

-1386 EDHVAGSVVKK
+1386 EAHVAGSVVKK
-1397 IRILAVEKRRA
+1397 IRVLAVEKRRA

-1443 ENFLAQAMIDNGGSV
+1443 ENFLAQSMIDNGGSV

-1565 TITYVEAVPT
+1565 TITYVESVPT

-1584 YKANPI
+1584 YKANPT

-1616 DTWVLGDANNN
+1616 DTWVIGDASNN

-1681 RLSVTGS
+1681 RLAVNGS

-1699 FVTVGAGLTAN
+1699 FVSVGAGLTAN

-1796 TAANAAGGTSINLS
+1796 TAANAASGTSINLS

-1825 ADSGAASDTTGVSL
+1825 ADAGAASDTTAVSL

-1894 TFNANADVNLGDAT
+1894 TFNANSDVNLGNAT

-1926 DGNRNLG
+1926 DNARDLG
-1933 AETLEWNDLWID
+1933 ASSLEWKDLYLD
-1945 GTARID
+1945 GTANID
-1951 VLSADTA
+1951 SLIADTA
-1958 AITDLGQNQVVWS
+1958 KISDLTDNRVVIAGAS
-1971 NSSAGE
+1971 GE
-1977 LHSTSNL
+1977 LEDDADF
-1984 TFNNSTLGLTGTLSH
+1984 TFDGSTLGLTGAFSH
-1999 TGDATHT
+1999 TGDTTHT
-2006 GDVTFVSASGNGV
+2006 GDVTFDGATAGRDA
-2019 IFDRSQNRLRVN
+2019 IWDRSENRLRLN
-2031 DSAELSFGT
+2031 DNAEVALGNDNDGRIYHT
-2040 NNDTRLYHDNTNFS
+2040 NSDFFIA
-2054 LNNEKGDIYIQN
+2054 NNNGDIYIRN
-2066 DGSNDDSNIY
+2066 DGSNNDSNIH
-2076 IRAKD
+2076 IQARNEDESILCEDD
-2081 GENSIVCNDDSS
+2081 GPVWLYND
-2093 VELYWGGT
+2093 GT
-2101 NPGVRVTTT
+2101 WRLKTTGSGIEVNGT
-2110 QAGVTITG
+2110 
-2118 VLTGNGSGL
+2118 LTGNGSGL
-2127 TDLNASNLTTGTI
+2127 TNLNASNLSTGTISADRLPGSMGGNSASSSTVAISQSDTNSNHQVLFVGVDASGNHTPLIDNTNSSFLYNPNTAVLSGLAAVTATNFNGAFNGNGSAITALNGSQVTTGTVAAARIDNLSGAKITSGTVAAARIDNLNASKITSGTMATARLGSGTASGSTFLAGDQSYKTIDLTNLNASNLT
-2140 NAARLPSTMG
+2140 S
-2150 GNSASATA
+2150 
-2158 VNINQDD
+2158 
-2165 TDADRQILFVPA
+2165 
-2177 SSTGN
+2177 
-2182 VSPLIDSGANL
+2182 
-2193 LYNPNDAKL
+2193 
-2202 SGLLNVTASN
+2202 
-2212 FTSDGTITASN
+2212 
-2223 INASGT
+2223 
-2229 VNLNGAVNIGN
+2229 
-2240 STSDLVTITA
+2240 
-2250 AVDSHLVPDS
+2250 
-2260 VSNNRDL
+2260 
-2267 GNSVQKWKNVYAVNL
+2267 
-2282 LGNGSSVTH
+2282 
-2291 LNLGQSSNT
+2291 

-2315 GTFLAGD
+2315 SKFL
-2322 QTYKAIDL
+2322 K
-2330 TDLNADHLTDGTV
+2330 
-2343 AVARLGSSGTR
+2343 
-2354 NGSNFLAG
+2354 G
-2362 DNTWKSVPPGISH
+2362 DNTWGEVPPGTTIN
-2375 NNAGN
+2375 NNAN
-2380 NRVVTSVN
+2380 NRVMTGEGGTTINGESNLTFDNTS
-2388 STEIRGETDL
+2388 
-2398 TYDGIN
+2398 
-2404 LHVHGDPTGANAVA
+2404 LHVHGSSRQIVCDGNIVA
-2418 VISDGDV
+2418 YNS
-2425 IAYDTSDISLKDN
+2425 SDITLKDN
-2438 IKPITNAVEKVLSIN
+2438 IQPITNAVEKVLSISGN
-2453 GYTFTWNDKASDNLK
+2453 TFTWNDKAPKSLVEFTGVN
-2468 KYVGLD
+2468 
-2474 DTGVIAQEVHK
+2474 DTGVIAQEVEK
-2485 IGLPGVTR
+2485 LELPGIVQTK
-2493 ENDNGTISVRYDR
+2493 DDGTLGVRYEK
-2506 LVPVLIEAI
+2506 LVPLLIEAI

-2521 IDELRSQ
+2521 IDELKSQ

>member
-63 NDKFDRTTVLLYPGI
+63 NDKFDRTTVLLYPGV
-78 HEIDNRPGY
+78 HEVDNRPGY
-87 GVTSHN
+87 GVTSFN

-109 QLSETSNYNI
+109 QLSETSNYNL
-119 DDPSNELFKYNSVEG
+119 DDPTNELYKYNSVEG

-165 AVTTGALFRLT
+165 AVTRGALFRLT

-197 DYTENRYS
+197 DYTTNRFS

-251 GRAIGDFPATS
+251 GRAIGDFPATL

-278 ANDVGISSIRAGTG
+278 ANDVGITSIRGGTG
-292 GTPDQSILVTT
+292 GTPDQTITVHT
-303 GTTDHGL
+303 GSAHGL
-310 VVDSPIRIAGI
+310 VVDSPIRIAGV

-337 VNNTSF
+337 VGITSF

-446 LYLNGSSVYRPS
+446 LYLNGRSVYRPS

-540 SVEWESINVEKTVG
+540 SIEWESINVEKTVG

-572 PPTHVVAGYRVG
+572 PPTHVIAGYRIG
-584 ANIDDLLNISIS
+584 ANTDDLLHISIG

-603 IRMQNPQ
+603 IRMQNPA

-621 EVSRTGLINSIANS
+621 EVNRTGLINSITNS
-635 VLTLRDAHKLFAG
+635 VLTLKSAHKLFAG

-657 GFLPDGLTPNTIYY
+657 GFLPDGMSPNTIYY

-708 NNKGGILTISSRVS
+708 NNKGGMLTISSRVS

-746 TSGSTGGGNNALFTA
+746 TSGSTGGGDNALFTA
-761 IAANS
+761 VAANS

-797 IPKESL
+797 IPKESS

-826 EFTNNIPDVIAQR
+826 EFTNNIPDVTAQR

-857 VVTEKPHHLIVG
+857 ITTEKPHHLVVG
-869 DAVQLRNVKSSGNSP
+869 DAVQLRNVKSGGNLDGS
-884 GDLHKGFNVVIDV
+884 LHKGFNVVIDI

-904 GFEVDFGTTDPGSHV
+904 GFEVDFGTTDPGSHI

-960 HLICID
+960 HLICVD
-966 SSISPTVNEFG
+966 SSISPTVNEFSF
-977 TNKFN
+977 NRFN

-1005 SFAVNNPVGKV
+1005 SFAVNDPVGKV

-1036 NRAGYAITFA
+1036 NRAGFAITYA
-1046 EGSTSGITTIYTNTQ
+1046 EGSTSGITTIYTTTQ

-1175 IHTVTAITPTTV
+1175 IHTVTAVTPTTV
-1187 TYNNNYVSS
+1187 SYNNNYVTS
-1196 SGIHSATTAGIHTG
+1196 SGIHSSTTAGIHTG

-1226 DAAVGIVTVTTDEPH
+1226 DAVVGIVTVTTDEPH

-1252 GSAQTIYNGQYLVY
+1252 GSAQTIYNGQHLVY

-1272 QFSYRFDE
+1272 QFSFRFDE
-1280 TYTAATY
+1280 TYTDATY

-1302 AKGGI
+1302 ANGGV
-1307 IEDGNERI
+1307 IEEGNERI
-1315 DQRQIPLGVGIHT
+1315 SQRQIPLGVGIHT

-1369 SGSHAATV
+1369 SSNTATV

-1565 TITYVEAVPT
+1565 TITYVETVPT

-1651 VRGQVVAD
+1651 VRGQIVAD

-1670 GTTIFADVTIG
+1670 GTTIFSDVTIG
-1681 RLSVTGS
+1681 RLAVTGN

-1699 FVTVGAGLTAN
+1699 FVAVGAGLTAN
-1710 QLHVAGISTFNGAGA
+1710 ELHVTGISTFNGAGA

-1732 PDKTATAANVNH
+1732 PDITAAHTAVNH
-1744 GASPAIITITN
+1744 SASPAVITINN
-1755 HGYTSGEKVQYVAG
+1755 HGYASGEKVQYIAG

-1783 IIRQSANTFSLAT
+1783 IISQSVNTISL
-1796 TAANAAGGTSINLS
+1796 TSTYDYETPSNNVAINLS
-1810 SAGAGTHTFQLLDRS
+1810 SAGAGTHTFKLLGKS
-1825 ADSGAASDTTGVSL
+1825 ADSGAATANTA
-1839 TVDKI
+1839 VDLAVDNI
-1844 NVVGVATFPS
+1844 HVVGSATLPS
-1854 NLNLTDVN
+1854 QISLTDVD

-1871 STFNGTADFNGSAEF
+1871 STFSGTTNFTGSVEYS
-1886 ANPVTLNS
+1886 NPVTFNNS
-1894 TFNANADVNLGDAT
+1894 LNANGDVNLGNAT

-1914 TGRFDSDLVPST
+1914 TGRFDSNLVPST
-1926 DGNRNLG
+1926 DDNRSLG
-1933 AETLEWNDLWID
+1933 TTDREWHDLWID
-1945 GTARID
+1945 GIANID
-1951 VLSADTA
+1951 NLRADTA
-1958 AITDLGQNQVVWS
+1958 RVADLTDGRILLAGA
-1971 NSSAGE
+1971 AGE
-1977 LHSTSNL
+1977 IEDSTNL
-1984 TFNNSTLGLTGTLSH
+1984 TFINSALNLTGTFTQ
-1999 TGDATHT
+1999 TGNATHV
-2006 GDVTFVSASGNGV
+2006 GDVTFDGATAGRDA
-2019 IFDRSQNRLRVN
+2019 IWDRSDNRFKLN
-2031 DSAELSFGT
+2031 DNAVLTLGT
-2040 NNDTRLYHDNTNFS
+2040 DNDTTIYHNNTNFY
-2054 LNNEKGDIYIQN
+2054 LDNNKGHLYIRN
-2066 DGSNDDSNIY
+2066 DSTNDDSNIY
-2076 IRAKD
+2076 IQARD
-2081 GENSIVCNDDSS
+2081 GEDSIVCQDDAS
-2093 VELYWGGT
+2093 VVLHWTGT
-2101 NPGVRVTTT
+2101 NPGWRLQTT
-2110 QAGVTITG
+2110 QAGVSINGT
-2118 VLTGNGSGL
+2118 LSGNGSGL
-2127 TDLNASNLTTGTI
+2127 TSLNGSNISSGTI
-2140 NAARLPSTMG
+2140 NAAYLPSSMG
-2150 GNSASATA
+2150 GNSASAST
-2158 VNINQDD
+2158 VNIDEDNNNLN
-2165 TDADRQILFVPA
+2165 RQVLFVPA
-2177 SSTGN
+2177 NATGN
-2182 VSPLIDSGANL
+2182 VSPLIDTNNGHF
-2193 LYNPNDAKL
+2193 LYNPNDATL
-2202 SGLLNVTASN
+2202 SGLVNIIASN
-2212 FTSDGTITASN
+2212 LTSDGTISATT

-2229 VNLNGAVNIGN
+2229 VTLNGHVNIGN
-2240 STSDLVTITA
+2240 ATSDTVTITA
-2250 AVDSHLVPDS
+2250 AVDSHLVPDATG
-2260 VSNNRDL
+2260 NNRDL
-2267 GNSVQKWKNVYAVNL
+2267 GNGVQKWRSCHATNFYGSGANITTID
-2282 LGNGSSVTH
+2282 LGRA
-2291 LNLGQSSNT
+2291 SNT

-2330 TDLNADHLTDGTV
+2330 TELNADHLTSGTV

-2362 DNTWKSVPPGISH
+2362 DNTWKSVPPGITHS
-2375 NNAGN
+2375 NSGN

-2388 STEIRGETDL
+2388 STSIRGETDL
-2398 TYDGIN
+2398 TYDGTN
-2404 LHVHGDPTGANAVA
+2404 LHVHGASNSVQ
-2418 VISDGDV
+2418 IICDGDIV
-2425 IAYDTSDISLKDN
+2425 AYDTSDISLKDN
-2438 IKPITNAVEKVLSIN
+2438 IKPIPNAVEKVLSIN
-2453 GYTFTWNDKASDNLK
+2453 GYTFTWNDKAPDTLK
-2468 KYVGLD
+2468 KHIGLN

-2485 IGLPGVTR
+2485 IGLPGITR
-2493 ENDNGTISVRYDR
+2493 ENEEGTISVRYDR

>member
-50 LEASRFSYQVGQN
+50 LEASRFSYQVGEN
-63 NDKFDRTTVLLYPGI
+63 NDKFDRTTVLLYPGV
-78 HEIDNRPGY
+78 HEVDNRPGY

-119 DDPSNELFKYNSVEG
+119 DDPANELYKYNSVEG

-165 AVTTGALFRLT
+165 AVTRGALFRLT

-197 DYTENRYS
+197 DYTTNRFS

-251 GRAIGDFPATS
+251 GRAIGDFPATT

-278 ANDVGISSIRAGTG
+278 ANDIGISSIRAGTG
-292 GTPDQSILVTT
+292 GTPDQTILVTT
-303 GTTDHGL
+303 GTTAHGL

-337 VNNTSF
+337 VNDTSF

-357 ATLDGDE
+357 ATIDGDE

-436 NATAPDSEKP
+436 NATAANSEKP

-484 HFTSSEG
+484 HFTSSDG

-526 THVIPPES
+526 THIIPPES

-540 SVEWESINVEKTVG
+540 SIEWESINVNKTVG
-554 VSSSSNQIFLDGF
+554 VSSNSNQIFLDGF

-572 PPTHVVAGYRVG
+572 PPTHVIAGYRIG
-584 ANIDDLLNISIS
+584 ANTDDLLHVSIG
-596 NNTYSSQ
+596 NNTYSAQ
-603 IRMQNPQ
+603 IRMQNPG
-610 GTDGAL
+610 GTDGSI

-621 EVSRTGLINSIANS
+621 EVNRTGLINSIANS
-635 VLTLRDAHKLFAG
+635 VLTLRSAHKLFAG

-657 GFLPDGLTPNTIYY
+657 GFLPDGLSPNTIYY

-708 NNKGGILTISSRVS
+708 NNKGGILTVSSRVS

-732 VQWSTSKSNWYINV
+732 IQWLNSKSNWYVNV
-746 TSGSTGGGNNALFTA
+746 TAGGGAGGGNNALFTA
-761 IAANS
+761 VAANS

-771 RTGKSFIRRKEDTRP
+771 RTGKSFIKRKEDTRP

-817 NTVGVAGAT
+817 NTVGVDGAT
-826 EFTNNIPDVIAQR
+826 EFTNNIPDVTAQR

-844 KSVNRD
+844 KSINRD

-857 VVTEKPHHLIVG
+857 VVTEKPHHLVVG

-977 TNKFN
+977 SNKFN

-1016 ITSDLRHSL
+1016 VTSDLRHSL
-1025 TKEFSNNFLVG
+1025 TKEFSNNFIVG
-1036 NRAGYAITFA
+1036 NRVGYAITYA

-1111 SGAVTAVEIV
+1111 SGAVTAVEIA

-1142 TITITKIND
+1142 TIVITKIND

-1175 IHTVTAITPTTV
+1175 IHTVTAVTPTTV
-1187 TYNNNYVSS
+1187 SYNNNYVTS

-1252 GSAQTIYNGQYLVY
+1252 GSAQTIYNGQHLVY

-1272 QFSYRFDE
+1272 QFSFRFDE

-1307 IEDGNERI
+1307 IEEGNERI

-1341 LTLTNSNGFNKGDY
+1341 LTLTSSNGFNKGDY

-1369 SGSHAATV
+1369 SSNVATV

-1443 ENFLAQAMIDNGGSV
+1443 ENFLAQSMIDNGGSV

-1508 VIFDSAFIREGLTV
+1508 VIFDSAFVREGLTV

-1565 TITYVEAVPT
+1565 TITYVESAPT

-1584 YKANPI
+1584 YKANPS

-1595 GWVYTPQGWKRFG
+1595 GWTYTPQGWKRYG
-1608 LISTEQDA
+1608 LISTAQDA
-1616 DTWVLGDANNN
+1616 DTWVIGDTNNN

-1681 RLSVTGS
+1681 RLAVTGN

-1710 QLHVAGISTFNGAGA
+1710 ELHVTGISTFNGAGA

-1783 IIRQSANTFSLAT
+1783 IIRQSSNTFSLAT

-1810 SAGAGTHTFQLLDRS
+1810 SAGVGTHTFQLLDRS
-1825 ADSGAASDTTGVSL
+1825 ADAGAASDTTGVSL
-1839 TVDKI
+1839 TVDKLNI
-1844 NVVGVATFPS
+1844 VGIATFPS

-1871 STFNGTADFNGSAEF
+1871 STFNGTSDFNGSAEF

-1894 TFNANADVNLGDAT
+1894 TLNANADVNLGNAT

-1914 TGRFDSDLVPST
+1914 TGRFDSALVPST
-1926 DGNRNLG
+1926 DNARDLG
-1933 AETLEWNDLWID
+1933 ASSLEWKDLYLD
-1945 GTARID
+1945 GTANID
-1951 VLSADTA
+1951 SLIADTA
-1958 AITDLGQNQVVWS
+1958 KVSDLTNNRIVIAGAS
-1971 NSSAGE
+1971 GE
-1977 LHSTSNL
+1977 LEDSGNL
-1984 TFNNSTLGLTGTLSH
+1984 TFNGSTLGLTGGFLH
-1999 TGDATHT
+1999 TGNTTHD
-2006 GDVTFVSASGNGV
+2006 GDVQFTGANYNCTWDKSENEL
-2019 IFDRSQNRLRVN
+2019 RLSDN
-2031 DSAELSFGT
+2031 AKLTLGT
-2040 NNDTRLYHDNTNFS
+2040 NGDADIKHNNTDFRIENS
-2054 LNNEKGDIYIQN
+2054 KGHIYIQN
-2066 DGSNDDSNIY
+2066 SSSNDDSNIY
-2076 IRAKD
+2076 IQAKD
-2081 GENSIVCNDDSS
+2081 GEHSIVCEDDAN
-2093 VELYWGGT
+2093 VWLYYNGKK
-2101 NPGVRVTTT
+2101 RLVTTD
-2110 QAGVTITG
+2110 AGITVYEGGAGSETSTGVITG
-2118 VLTGNGSGL
+2118 SGAGL
-2127 TDLNASNLTTGTI
+2127 IELNASNISSGTI
-2140 NAARLPSTMG
+2140 SASRLPSSMG
-2150 GNSASATA
+2150 GNSASSSTVAISQSSSNTNHQ
-2158 VNINQDD
+2158 V
-2165 TDADRQILFVPA
+2165 LFVAVDA
-2177 SSTGN
+2177 SGN
-2182 VSPLIDSGANL
+2182 HTPLIDNNNGDF
-2193 LYNPNDAKL
+2193 LYNPNTSAL
-2202 SGLLNVTASN
+2202 SGLAAVTATTFN
-2212 FTSDGTITASN
+2212 GNIAAGTITAT
-2223 INASGT
+2223 GT
-2229 VNLNGAVNIGN
+2229 VNLNGHVNIGN
-2240 STSDLVTITA
+2240 ATSDLVSITA
-2250 AVDSHLVPDS
+2250 AVDSNLHPDS
-2260 VSNNRDL
+2260 TSNNRDL
-2267 GNSVQKWKNVYAVNL
+2267 GNSVQKWRNVYGVNFY
-2282 LGNGSSVTH
+2282 GSGANLTS
-2291 LNLGQSSNT
+2291 LNASQLSS
-2300 GTVPTARLG
+2300 GTVNVARLG
-2309 SGTANS
+2309 SGTANGS
-2315 GTFLAGD
+2315 KYLAGD
-2322 QTYKAIDL
+2322 NQWKTIDL
-2330 TDLNADHLTDGTV
+2330 TQLNASNLTSGTV

-2362 DNTWKSVPPGISH
+2362 DNEWKSVPPSVTVS
-2375 NNAGN
+2375 NNAS
-2380 NRVVTSVN
+2380 NRVITGEGGNALNGESNLTWDN
-2388 STEIRGETDL
+2388 SELRIHGSGRVVRC
-2398 TYDGIN
+2398 DGNI
-2404 LHVHGDPTGANAVA
+2404 
-2418 VISDGDV
+2418 
-2425 IAYDTSDISLKDN
+2425 IAYNGSDITLKDN
-2438 IKPITNAVEKVLSIN
+2438 IQPITNAVEKVLSISGN
-2453 GYTFTWNDKASDNLK
+2453 TFTWNDKAPQAMVDV
-2468 KYVGLD
+2468 VGKE
-2474 DTGVIAQEVHK
+2474 DTGVIAQEIEK
-2485 IGLPGVTR
+2485 LELPGTVQTK
-2493 ENDNGTISVRYDR
+2493 DDGTLGVRYDR
-2506 LVPVLIEAI
+2506 LVPLLIEAI

-2521 IDELRSQ
+2521 IDELKSQ